1 MDLKF
6 VVPDMEKTFGKL
18 EFGGNE
24 TEKIQGYGRTE
35 KVESRVY
42 HLFSD
47 VQRADD
53 IVVKIPGKA
62 GKKAFAYEEEVELV
76 NPRIVV
82 EGKSIVSE
90 TGTSNG
96 YSDYTLLAD
105 DIVSAAKKE
114 K

>member
-6 VVPDMEKTFGKL
+6 VVPDMEKTFGVL
-18 EFGGNE
+18 AFAGNE
-24 TEKIQGYGRTE
+24 TERKQGYGRTE

-47 VQRADD
+47 VQKADD
-53 IVVKIPGKA
+53 IVVRIPEKA
-62 GKKAFAYEEEVELV
+62 GKKVFAYEEEVELV

-82 EGKSIVSE
+82 EGKSIVNG
-90 TGTSNG
+90 TGVSNG
-96 YSDYTLLAD
+96 YSDYMLLAD
-105 DIVSAAKKE
+105 DIVPVAKKE